1 MDPAV
6 DGQLKPS
13 VVCSP
18 ATPGNYFWRHL
29 IRTVVE
35 TFWQNQTFILYI
47 HPDIY
52 SDIHPDY
59 IRTFILNILWNAVW
73 QCSLTFILTCIF
85 HISKQW
91 SWHKFWHLIWEVFCI
106 RYSDMYAFSHLFW
119 HVQISATHE
128 YKCIYIY
135 IYIPVIVY
143 KQLYITSVILP
154 RGIHVQFVPR
164 CSPIRVLGR
173 FSQLRRKQNLI
184 VTSTDPCRNAAR
196 HRVATMRFS
205 SKWGMRSYN
214 LLYICIYMYIYMYI
228 IIYICI

>member
-1 MDPAV
+1 MEPIMIQIFWKLV
-6 DGQLKPS
+6 TKQTSYFLVQVCKGQKQIPQKNFSILLSGTKITCLSNGTHGSCCGWATQAISRLLPS
-13 VVCSP
+13 N
-18 ATPGNYFWRHL
+18 PGNYSWRHL

-119 HVQISATHE
+119 HVQISATPW
-128 YKCIYIY
+128 I
-135 IYIPVIVY
+135 
-143 KQLYITSVILP
+143 
-154 RGIHVQFVPR
+154 
-164 CSPIRVLGR
+164 
-173 FSQLRRKQNLI
+173 
-184 VTSTDPCRNAAR
+184 
-196 HRVATMRFS
+196 
-205 SKWGMRSYN
+205 
-214 LLYICIYMYIYMYI
+214 
-228 IIYICI
+228 